1 MRVRQH
7 LKRFSAS
14 MDSEIIISTTI
25 STSTSFP
32 EQWYAGRVHDY
43 IDKNIDDLKT
53 EYYSPKRRNL
63 RVGILFY
70 EIKITGVLWMDY
82 CMFFV
87 REGFSYKLCRNLS
100 MELFVKNLH
109 IRIVQIKQSCCW
121 VCCMV
126 LIVERKKQNASPL
139 LMSLVV
145 WTHFCISFKG
155 DGLFACYIF
164 MYTKIYLVLM
174 PRSET
179 DADNPFVFG
188 DEGYD
193 VFA

>member
-1 MRVRQH
+1 MIW
-7 LKRFSAS
+7 KR
-14 MDSEIIISTTI
+14 
-25 STSTSFP
+25 STSP
-32 EQWYAGRVHDY
+32 PNVG
-43 IDKNIDDLKT
+43 I
-53 EYYSPKRRNL
+53 L

-82 CMFFV
+82 WMFFV

-100 MELFVKNLH
+100 MELFVKSLH

-126 LIVERKKQNASPL
+126 LIVERKKHNASPL

-188 DEGYD
+188 YEGYD
-193 VFA
+193 VLHKTKITTFALGLCWLVFR